1 MAVNRAGK
9 RANLWVGGEAVAD
22 QGMSSISTGL
32 KQNQTLTFAVDR
44 ENSARFIF
52 SAEKIEKRKTV
63 ILLM

>member
-32 KQNQTLTFAVDR
+32 KQNQTLTFAKISMDHR
-44 ENSARFIF
+44 LTEKTARAL
-52 SAEKIEKRKTV
+52 SLAEKR
-63 ILLM
+63 